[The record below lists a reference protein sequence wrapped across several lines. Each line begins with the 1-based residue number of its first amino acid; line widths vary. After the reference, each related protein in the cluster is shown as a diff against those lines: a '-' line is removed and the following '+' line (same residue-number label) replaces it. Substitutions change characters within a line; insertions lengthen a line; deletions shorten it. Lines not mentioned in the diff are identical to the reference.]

1 MATKYDVIIVGAGPA
16 GIFSALELSKL
27 QPTWKVLVLEKGQD
41 ITKRYCPM
49 HDKHIPCQHCRHCA
63 ITSGWGGAGAYS
75 DGKLTLTTEYGG
87 WLGDFIGKRDLEN
100 TIAEVDQI
108 YLNYGG
114 SPIVYGM
121 DEEKIK
127 EIQRSAATA
136 DLKLLPAKIRHLG
149 TDKNYEI
156 LVNMR
161 KDLQDKVEVR
171 TETAV
176 EQFLV
181 KDQTVVGVI
190 LKDGTLIEGRYI
202 IAAPGREGH
211 EWFSEEAKRLKLP
224 TTNNQVD
231 IGVRVE
237 LPAVVMSHLTDVIY
251 ESKFIYYSRSFD
263 DQVRTFCMNPYGE
276 VVMENTRGLV
286 TVNGHSYADKRTENT
301 NFALLVAKTFTH
313 PFKEPITYG
322 KNIAALANM
331 LGEGVIVQRLGDLQS
346 GRRSTHERI
355 QRGLVTPSL
364 MEATPGDLSLVLPY
378 RHMVSIMEMLEALDK
393 VAPGVA
399 SRHTLLY
406 GVEAKFYSNRMQVS
420 SQLETQVRNLFAVG
434 DGAGITRGLV
444 QASSAG
450 LIAARAIAER
460 E

>member
-1 MATKYDVIIVGAGPA
+1 MPKKYDVIIVGAGPA
-16 GIFSALELSKL
+16 GIFAALELNKL
-27 QPTWKVLVLEKGQD
+27 QPKWKILILEKGQD
-41 ITKRYCPM
+41 IKNRYCPM
-49 HDKHIPCQHCRHCA
+49 HDKHIPCAHCRHCA

-87 WLGDFIGKRDLEN
+87 WLGDFIGKKALEEVIN
-100 TIAEVDQI
+100 EVDSV
-108 YLNYGG
+108 YLGYGG

-121 DEEKIK
+121 DEDKIVN
-127 EIQRSAATA
+127 IQRQAATA
-136 DLKLLPAKIRHLG
+136 DLKLIPAKIRHLG
-149 TDKNYEI
+149 TDRNYEI
-156 LVNMR
+156 LVNMFEE
-161 KDLQDKVEVR
+161 LDKHVEIR

-176 EQFLV
+176 EQFVV
-181 KDQTVVGVI
+181 KEGKANGVI
-190 LKDGTLIEGRYI
+190 LKDGSLIEADYI

-211 EWFSEEAKRLKLP
+211 EWFSTEAKRLNLP
-224 TTNNQVD
+224 TTSNQVD

-237 LPAVVMSHLTDVIY
+237 VPAVVMSHLTDVIY

-263 DQVRTFCMNPYGE
+263 DQVRTFCMNPYGV
-276 VVMENTRGLV
+276 VVMENTRGLI

-355 QRGLVTPSL
+355 ERGLVTPTL

-378 RHMVSIMEMLEALDK
+378 RHLVSIMEMLEAMDK

-420 SQLETQVRNLFAVG
+420 NELETKVKNLYAVG

-444 QASSAG
+444 QASAAG
-450 LIAARAIAER
+450 LIAARAIGKQN
-460 E
+460 